1 MPFIGV
7 GMSRSSYC
15 RLPPSCTATEASPLI
30 ALRRP
35 YKRRILASM
44 QKTIVHLTDDLDPS
58 LEATDTVRFAFNN
71 IEYEIDLSDK
81 HINELRSTLDPYVK
95 AARKVTGR
103 GRSAATSRVTPGRR
117 PDLSQVRQWA
127 AENGVEL
134 STRGRIAGGVLAAYD
149 AKDVK
154 ALRAATGTPEPS
166 AKPARRSRAK
176 ARSVT
181 ARAK

>member
-7 GMSRSSYC
+7 GISRSFYC
-15 RLPPSCTATEASPLI
+15 RLPPGCTPTKASPL
-30 ALRRP
+30 AVLRRR
-35 YKRRILASM
+35 YKRRTLACV
-44 QKTIVHLTDDLDPS
+44 QKTIVHFTDDLDPS
-58 LEATDTVRFAFNN
+58 LQATDTIRFAFNN
-71 IEYEIDLSDK
+71 TEYEIDLADQ
-81 HINELRSTLDPYVK
+81 HITELRSTLDPYVK
-95 AARKVTGR
+95 AARKVGGR
-103 GRSAATSRVTPGRR
+103 RGSAAASRVPAGRR

-127 AENGVEL
+127 AENGIEL

-149 AKDVK
+149 VKDVK
-154 ALRAATGTPEPS
+154 ALRAATGTPEPA